1 MGFSTTFSPFLSFV
15 NEKVNFEKK
24 ISEMGNQIRV
34 QCESVRLKCCD

>member
-1 MGFSTTFSPFLSFV
+1 MGFSTTFFSFLSFV

-24 ISEMGNQIRV
+24 MSEMGNQTRV